1 MDKKQKIFTFK
12 RGGVHPH
19 EQKLT
24 RDKTIVNADVPPFVR
39 IPMTQHLGA
48 PARVLVSVG
57 DEVVEGQRIG
67 EATGMIS
74 AHIHASVSGVVTA
87 IEKANTLM
95 AKQVDFVVI
104 KTGGS
109 FHNWVGE
116 KFPWENL
123 QSNQIVSLV
132 QEAGVVGLGGA
143 TFPTHVKLSPPPGK
157 VVETL
162 ILNGAECEPYLTID
176 HRMLLEKSQEIL
188 TAIEIV
194 KRALPTIKKV
204 YIGIEINKEDAIDHW
219 TNLLAGRSDIKVAPL
234 RTRYPQGGEKQL
246 IQAIT
251 GKEVPTKGLPADIGV
266 LVENVSTM
274 NAIYEAVVYHK
285 PLIERGLTYTGI
297 GVPQPGNYKVRIGT
311 PISHLI
317 ESYGKPEK
325 FAAMISGGPMMGLE
339 IFDVNMPVMKSTS
352 GIVFLSPREDY
363 VVEDRPCIRCAKC
376 LAVCPIG
383 LMPTEIARLADNFLV
398 EEAASIGLFDCIECG
413 ACAYI
418 CPSKIPLVGLIR
430 YGKEF
435 YKRKQAQAKK

>member
-1 MDKKQKIFTFK
+1 MAKKHKVFTFK
-12 RGGVHPH
+12 RGGVHPQ

-24 RDKTIVNADVPPFVR
+24 ADKPLVNADIPALVR
-39 IPMTQHLGA
+39 IPMAQHLGS
-48 PARVLVSVG
+48 PAKVLVAVG
-57 DEVVEGQRIG
+57 DEVKEGQRIG

-74 AHIHASVSGVVTA
+74 AHVHASVSGVVTA
-87 IEKANTLM
+87 MEKANTLT
-95 AKQVDFVVI
+95 AKQIDVVVI
-104 KTGGS
+104 KTGGG

-116 KFPWENL
+116 KFPWEHL
-123 QSNQIVSLV
+123 SSQQIVGLI

-157 VVETL
+157 VVDTL

-176 HRMLLEKSQEIL
+176 HRMLLEKSSEIL
-188 TAIEIV
+188 AAIEIV
-194 KRALPTIKKV
+194 KRAIPSIRQV
-204 YIGIEINKEDAIDHW
+204 YIGIETNKEDAIVHW
-219 TNLLAGRSDIKVAPL
+219 ETLLAGRSDIKVAPL

-251 GKEVPTKGLPADIGV
+251 GKEVPTKGLPADIGI

-285 PLIERGLTYTGI
+285 PLIERGLTYTGV
-297 GVPQPGNYKVRIGT
+297 GVPRPGNYKVRIGT
-311 PISHLI
+311 PIAHLI
-317 ESYGKPEK
+317 ESYGQPPK

-339 IFDVNMPVMKSTS
+339 IPDVNMPVMKSTS

-363 VVEDRPCIRCAKC
+363 TVEDRPCIRCAKC

-383 LMPTEIARLADNFLV
+383 LMPTELAKLSDNFLV
-398 EEAASIGLFDCIECG
+398 EEAAAMGLFDCIECG
-413 ACAYI
+413 ACSYI

>member
-1 MDKKQKIFTFK
+1 M
-12 RGGVHPH
+12 
-19 EQKLT
+19 
-24 RDKTIVNADVPPFVR
+24 A
-39 IPMTQHLGA
+39 QHLGS
-48 PARVLVSVG
+48 PAKVLVNVG

-87 IEKANTLM
+87 IEKANTLT

-109 FHNWVGE
+109 FRNWMGE
-116 KFPWENL
+116 KFAWENL
-123 QSNQIVSLV
+123 SSQQLV
-132 QEAGVVGLGGA
+132 DLVREAGVVGLGGA
-143 TFPTHVKLSPPPGK
+143 TFPTHVKLTPPPGK
-157 VVETL
+157 VIETL

-176 HRMLLEKSQEIL
+176 HRMLLEKSTEIL
-188 TAIEIV
+188 VAIEIV
-194 KRALPTIKKV
+194 KKILPTIKKV
-204 YIGIEINKEDAIDHW
+204 YVGIETNKADAVEHW
-219 TNLLAGRSDIKVAPL
+219 LQLVAGRSDIKVAPL

-274 NAIYEAVVYHK
+274 NAIYEAVVYYK
-285 PLIERGLTYTGI
+285 PLIERGVTYTGE
-297 GVPQPGNYKVRIGT
+297 GVPHPGNYKVRLGT

-317 ESYGKPEK
+317 ESYGKPARY
-325 FAAMISGGPMMGLE
+325 AAMISGGPMMGLE
-339 IFDVNMPVMKSTS
+339 IPDENMPVIKSTS
-352 GIVFLSPREDY
+352 GIVFLSPKEDY
-363 VVEDRPCIRCAKC
+363 QVEDRPCIRCAKC

-383 LMPTEIARLADNFLV
+383 LMPTELAKLSDNFLV

-435 YKRKQAQAKK
+435 YKRKQAQLKK

>member
-1 MDKKQKIFTFK
+1 MDKKQKLYTFK
-12 RGGVHPH
+12 RGGIHPQ
-19 EQKLT
+19 ENKIT
-24 RDKTIVNADVPPFVR
+24 SDKPIVNADIPPIVR
-39 IPMTQHLGA
+39 IPMAQHLGA
-48 PARVLVSVG
+48 PARPLVSVG
-57 DEVVEGQRIG
+57 EEVIEGQRIG
-67 EATGMIS
+67 EATGLIS
-74 AHIHASVSGVVTA
+74 AHVHASVSGVVTA
-87 IEKANTLM
+87 IEKANTLT

-109 FHNWVGE
+109 FHNWIGE

-123 QSNQIVSLV
+123 TSKEIVALI

-176 HRMLLEKSQEIL
+176 HRMLLEKSNEIL

-194 KRALPTIKKV
+194 RRVLPTIKKV
-204 YIGIEINKEDAIDHW
+204 FVGIEENKEDAIDHW
-219 TNLLAGRSDIKVAPL
+219 LQLTSGCSDVQVVSL

-274 NAIYEAVVYHK
+274 NAIYEAVVHRK

-297 GVPQPGNYKVRIGT
+297 GVPRAGNYKVRIGT
-311 PISHLI
+311 PLTHLI

-339 IFDVNMPVMKSTS
+339 IPDVAMPVTKSTT
-352 GIVFLSPREDY
+352 GIVFLSHKEDY
-363 VVEDRPCIRCAKC
+363 EVEDRPCIRCAKC

-383 LMPTEIARLADNFLV
+383 LMPTEIAKLADNFLV
-398 EEAASIGLFDCIECG
+398 EEAATVGLFDCIECG